1 MAGLFITGT
10 DTGVGKTI
18 VTAGI
23 AAYLKERG
31 FHVAAMKPVES
42 GCLSGAPESDSVY
55 LKKMI
60 PLADDLDLINTYAF
74 EPALAPGLAARL
86 EGVEISFD
94 RILENFHRLEL
105 LHRFVLVEGAG
116 GLRVPLAPG
125 REVGDLIAAMKL
137 PVLVVARMAL
147 GTVNHSLLTLEALER
162 RGLPVAGLVLNCV
175 GKELDASAR
184 YNAELLADRSQAPV
198 WGVLGHLD
206 KIRDRPALVAKVRAG
221 LGAALER
228 YFKIGS

>member
-10 DTGVGKTI
+10 DTGVGKTL

-31 FHVAAMKPVES
+31 LDVGAMKPVES
-42 GCLSGAPESDSVY
+42 GCLSGAPDSDSIF

-60 PLADDLDLINTYAF
+60 PLADDLDLINSYAF
-74 EPALAPGLAARL
+74 EPPLAPGLAARL

-105 LHRFVLVEGAG
+105 LHRWVLVEGAG

-125 REVGDLIAAMKL
+125 REVSDLIVAMKL
-137 PVLVVARMAL
+137 PVLLVARMAL

-162 RGLPVAGLVLNCV
+162 RGISVAGLVFNCSS
-175 GKELDASAR
+175 KELDPSTR
-184 YNAELLADRSQAPV
+184 YNIELLAEQSQVPI
-198 WGVLGHLD
+198 WGVLSHLD
-206 KIRDRPALVAKVRAG
+206 KVRDRSELLAKVKVG
-221 LGAALER
+221 IGAAVER
-228 YFKIGS
+228 YFEIGS

>member
-10 DTGVGKTI
+10 DTGVGKTL

-31 FHVAAMKPVES
+31 LDVAAMKPVES
-42 GCLSGAPESDSVY
+42 GCLSGSPESDSVF
-55 LKKMI
+55 LKKTI

-74 EPALAPGLAARL
+74 EPPLAPGLAARL

-105 LHRFVLVEGAG
+105 LHRWVLVEGAG
-116 GLRVPLAPG
+116 GLRVPLAPN
-125 REVGDLIAAMKL
+125 REVSDLIAAMKL

-162 RGLPVAGLVLNCV
+162 RGLEVAGLVFNGV
-175 GKELDASAR
+175 AKEMDASAR
-184 YNAELLADRSQAPV
+184 HNVELLAERSRVPI
-198 WGVLGHLD
+198 WGVLGHLE
-206 KIRDRPALVAKVRAG
+206 KARDRSELLAKVRVG
-221 LGAALER
+221 LGPALER
-228 YFKIGS
+228 YFEIGC